1 MKLLSM
7 DRALLRRR
15 LLRVNIFLG
24 LLVFV
29 VAFALSISGEYAS
42 LGELKAADTLFN
54 YAAIGGLLYAVFSW
68 IFCVL
73 SKPFW
78 FPFTGKIEANN
89 ND

>member
-7 DRALLRRR
+7 DRALFRRR
-15 LLRVNIFLG
+15 ILRTNIFMG

-29 VAFALSISGEYAS
+29 VAFGLNISGEYGS

-54 YAAIGGLLYAVFSW
+54 YAAIGGLFYAAFSW
-68 IFCVL
+68 IFCVM

-78 FPFTGKIEANN
+78 FPFTGKN
-89 ND
+89 

>member
-15 LLRVNIFLG
+15 LLRVNVFLG

-42 LGELKAADTLFN
+42 LGERKAADTLFN
-54 YAAIGGLLYAVFSW
+54 YAAIGGLLYAAFFW

-78 FPFTGKIEANN
+78 SPFTGKLEANN

>member
-15 LLRVNIFLG
+15 ILRANIFMG

-29 VAFALSISGEYAS
+29 VAFGLNISGEYGN
-42 LGELKAADTLFN
+42 LADRQSAEAVFN
-54 YAAIGGLLYAVFSW
+54 YAALGGVLYAAFSW
-68 IFCVL
+68 IFCVM

-78 FPFTGKIEANN
+78 FPFTGKN
-89 ND
+89 